1 MIPIYICED
10 DPKQLEVLSTVIKN
24 RIMIENLDSYVHI
37 STSDPEELLNAAKI
51 RTSSF
56 GIYFLDIEL
65 EDSEMD
71 GVAIGKLIRE
81 LDPLGKIIYV
91 TSHTEMSMKILKSNI
106 EPTDYIVKEDLYDL
120 KENVEHILSKIFE
133 DFQMS

>member
-1 MIPIYICED
+1 
-10 DPKQLEVLSTVIKN
+10 
-24 RIMIENLDSYVHI
+24 
-37 STSDPEELLNAAKI
+37 
-51 RTSSF
+51 
-56 GIYFLDIEL
+56 
-65 EDSEMD
+65 MD

-120 KENVEHILSKIFE
+120 KRKCRAYPEQNFRRFSNVPDPKRYL
-133 DFQMS
+133 QNRV